1 MNFVKALQCSVLIV
15 FILSFNSLQAQKS
28 TQKQLEE
35 KNTEIAG
42 LNEYIEKLES
52 IATPSKLKKLNPEK
66 FTEENIVEQPVSNLF
81 AIKVNDGSS
90 F

>member
-35 KNTEIAG
+35 KKAILENTRRYQDNWIK
-42 LNEYIEKLES
+42 Y
-52 IATPSKLKKLNPEK
+52 SKRIDFKILKFL
-66 FTEENIVEQPVSNLF
+66 FFFCFVIVL
-81 AIKVNDGSS
+81 
-90 F
+90 

>member
-35 KNTEIAG
+35 KKALLNKELKVINTLLLPIN
-42 LNEYIEKLES
+42 NEKQQLLMI
-52 IATPSKLKKLNPEK
+52 LK
-66 FTEENIVEQPVSNLF
+66 I
-81 AIKVNDGSS
+81 
-90 F
+90 